1 MYYIS
6 DHIFLVGEVT
16 GLAYNK
22 TSRSL
27 YYTSSHCCLNV
38 IKDVEATIIQA
49 EYVVEM
55 DDPRS
60 MVLDECSG

>member
-1 MYYIS
+1 MYSIS
-6 DHIFLVGEVT
+6 DYIFLVGEVT

-27 YYTSSHCCLNV
+27 YYASSHCCLNV
-38 IKDVEATIIQA
+38 IKDLEDTIIQA
-49 EYVVEM
+49 EYVIEM

-60 MVLDECSG
+60 MVLDESSG